1 MLTALLRQILILQS
15 HFRIIYS
22 QQILANRRFSI
33 MSRQAIQPWII
44 QILVRTKASI
54 SHFYLRIQLRR
65 RSFGGT
71 VGYTIVSNGTIL
83 NWIAIESLTRQIR
96 TIVVGLMNVH
106 LCIIALVIASL
117 IWIWILISVD
127 LWNVR
132 LIKFLLVSFFSLVFL
147 LLLTLLRYNL
157 VCTRVQAQTG
167 AARLT
172 RLVLR
177 IRSAAANFTCGPLY
191 SLLTWRIHLTILLL
205 KLINQPITSSYWIL
219 STSYHIWIKTSGYYL
234 LMLF

>member
-1 MLTALLRQILILQS
+1 
-15 HFRIIYS
+15 
-22 QQILANRRFSI
+22 
-33 MSRQAIQPWII
+33 
-44 QILVRTKASI
+44 
-54 SHFYLRIQLRR
+54 
-65 RSFGGT
+65 
-71 VGYTIVSNGTIL
+71 
-83 NWIAIESLTRQIR
+83 
-96 TIVVGLMNVH
+96 MNVH

-117 IWIWILISVD
+117 VLISVD

-132 LIKFLLVSFFSLVFL
+132 LIKFLLISFFSLVFL

-191 SLLTWRIHLTILLL
+191 SLLTLRIHLTILLL